1 MRLVK
6 LSSNALLSFRLLT
19 LLVHREAGCGHE
31 VVEDACGDSHLVRT
45 EISHRH
51 DFACRKEAEHGSAIP
66 MRRSKG
72 RKDSRSGLSERLGLA
87 GLLELAIS
95 VSCMDHSAEHR
106 VLSRGILDTI
116 TGESSGLFTKSTAYL
131 LTW

>member
-31 VVEDACGDSHLVRT
+31 IVEDACGDSHLVRT

-72 RKDSRSGLSERLGLA
+72 RTHEAALVSGWVSPVSLSLR
-87 GLLELAIS
+87 
-95 VSCMDHSAEHR
+95 
-106 VLSRGILDTI
+106 
-116 TGESSGLFTKSTAYL
+116 
-131 LTW
+131 